1 MSVSD
6 TERIKERRF
15 SSVVKLINLRKINKS
30 LEYCAEPMTIL
41 NNGCQNICD

>member
-15 SSVVKLINLRKINKS
+15 SSVVKLINLRKIK
-30 LEYCAEPMTIL
+30 
-41 NNGCQNICD
+41 NN